1 MPEVRRRH
9 HEELVEMTVKPDH
22 GDVRLESRIGG
33 SASHRIVT
41 AERKP
46 QQTHVTTVDV
56 VVLLESIE
64 NRSQRFFVSAQPR
77 LDATKIARALSRPV
91 DREAG
96 HATPDEHI
104 VLDVGEVLF
113 RHVHAGHEYD
123 ARRFLHILGKVKNSG
138 DRAALEWNL
147 DAL

>member
-1 MPEVRRRH
+1 M
-9 HEELVEMTVKPDH
+9 
-22 GDVRLESRIGG
+22 
-33 SASHRIVT
+33 
-41 AERKP
+41 
-46 QQTHVTTVDV
+46 Q
-56 VVLLESIE
+56 VVLLERVEKLGQIGDVVKVKDGFARNFLLAKGKALRATKENKARFESMRKDLEAKNIE
-64 NRSQRFFVSAQPR
+64 NRGERFFVSAQRR

-123 ARRFLHILGKVKNSG
+123 ARRFLHILRKVKNSG
-138 DRAALEWNL
+138 NHAAFEWNL